1 MYNMNKKYILKE
13 IKRANNL
20 TILIFN
26 YLYNKNDKSL
36 NKILFR
42 ITEINEILTNLEI
55 EMEEK

>member
-1 MYNMNKKYILKE
+1 MNKKYILKE

-42 ITEINEILTNLEI
+42 ITEINEILTNIEI